1 MALDN
6 VTSDFPTMLGPMA
19 SASFLSSLSIAII
32 HASSRLPREARVEL
46 ILYNV
51 GPVTFAQVES
61 AIFSSSSATSAGFDF
76 LAGTVLFL
84 RA

>member
-1 MALDN
+1 M
-6 VTSDFPTMLGPMA
+6 
-19 SASFLSSLSIAII
+19 
-32 HASSRLPREARVEL
+32 EL

-76 LAGTVLFL
+76 LAGTVLFAGGV
-84 RA
+84 RISWEKWCWKGRNGS

>member
-1 MALDN
+1 
-6 VTSDFPTMLGPMA
+6 MLGPIA
-19 SASFLSSLSIAII
+19 SDSFLSSLSIAII
-32 HASSRLPREARVEL
+32 HASSRLPRGARVEL

>member
-6 VTSDFPTMLGPMA
+6 VMSHFPTMLGPIA
-19 SASFLSSLSIAII
+19 SARFLSSISIAII

-61 AIFSSSSATSAGFDF
+61 AIFSSSATSAGFDF